1 MLWTRGSHGSY
12 QAPHPSEAADL
23 REDSVMAKPSEAGVL
38 ATECSLC
45 PEPATILQQHFSLSR
60 NSWWAREQRGGSRSE
75 ASRYCT
81 WWLIHNIFTCSPMTP
96 SSARWGFD
104 APQRFASTKIS
115 IELEPETTTLLFWA
129 PYATEWTGRQGGEDV
144 SCGDQ
149 SWLTSWWF
157 TGKRVAVTQRGQ
169 GGGWVE
175 PWEAPRNILYHHVQ
189 WLRLTEDES
198 MR

>member
-1 MLWTRGSHGSY
+1 MFEPSYYGSESVLWTRGSHGSY
-12 QAPHPSEAADL
+12 QAPRPSEAADL
-23 REDSVMAKPSEAGVL
+23 REDSVMAKPSEVGVL

-60 NSWWAREQRGGSRSE
+60 NSWWAREQRGGSGSE

-115 IELEPETTTLLFWA
+115 TELEPETATLLFWA
-129 PYATEWTGRQGGEDV
+129 PYATEWTGRQGDV

-149 SWLTSWWF
+149 SWHLDDLQEKELLLHS
-157 TGKRVAVTQRGQ
+157 RAREED
-169 GGGWVE
+169 GWNPE
-175 PWEAPRNILYHHVQ
+175 QPPGISC
-189 WLRLTEDES
+189 TTMS
-198 MR
+198 SG